1 MDIDE
6 QKQLFAALLMK
17 WPDEPMR
24 AAVEVTGEADIA
36 RAAWI
41 SKRWPYDPSVLAF
54 MEDARESGADLAALP
69 SKADLA
75 RKVFALADTA
85 GTMRAFSEAE
95 RLYKLYAEV
104 RGFVEKPAAASA
116 TVNIQHNRVMMV
128 RDCGT
133 DGEWESRTATQ
144 QKALIDVASGPAH

>member
-1 MDIDE
+1 MDIEE
-6 QKQLFAALLMK
+6 QKQLFATLLLK

-24 AAVEVTGEADIA
+24 AAMQIAGEADVA

-41 SKRWPYDPSVLAF
+41 ANKWPLDPVV
-54 MEDARESGADLAALP
+54 MMMIDEARESGADLAALP
-69 SKADLA
+69 TKADLA

-104 RGFVEKPAAASA
+104 RGFVEKPAAPSA

-133 DGEWESRTATQ
+133 DADWESRTASQ